1 MLGLP
6 AIAVSQ
12 QSAAREMDFRLG
24 VAVRLRGRRRSSR
37 RALVQELD
45 EVPLPA
51 GTLLNINVPAG
62 EPDGRRGHAA
72 WASGS
77 TATS

>member
-12 QSAAREMDFRLG
+12 QSGAGALDYRFDGGFGFDVAASF
-24 VAVRLRGRRRSSR
+24 VARMIARI
-37 RALVQELD
+37 ED
-45 EVPLPA
+45 VPLPA

-62 EPDGRRGHAA
+62 EP
-72 WASGS
+72 SGCGG
-77 TATS
+77 